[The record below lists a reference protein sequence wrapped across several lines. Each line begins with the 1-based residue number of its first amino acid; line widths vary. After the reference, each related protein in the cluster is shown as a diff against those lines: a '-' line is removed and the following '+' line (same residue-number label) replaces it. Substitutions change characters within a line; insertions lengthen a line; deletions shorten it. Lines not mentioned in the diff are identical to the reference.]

1 MALLERVSTL
11 VRANLNDLIDKAE
24 EPEKMIKQVILD
36 MQNQLLQ
43 VKTQVAIAIAD
54 QHLLE
59 KKQKENEDK
68 VAEWM
73 RKAELSVDKKQDDLA
88 RASLQRVES
97 YREMS
102 ESFAQQVADQKAQ
115 VENLKSALRQLEQKL
130 SEAQAKAD
138 LLIAQHRRAR
148 AVGKASD
155 ARMAM
160 GDGSKAAAFDRMK
173 RKVAHSEAVS
183 QAKAEI
189 AGDNMEDRLAAL
201 EKEDRIEQL
210 LAELKGKRGRSCDRE
225 CAGDFMIN
233 LRSFMAVAERR
244 GEFLGSHA
252 RGSGRLLVE
261 YSFSLAGGS
270 YSANRLPCFLGAA
283 CCDFTRFVSD
293 SLTVR
298 YRPGNPTVNKLDR
311 SVWEDLR
318 SVADFLDANSV

>member
-24 EPEKMIKQVILD
+24 DPEKMIKQVILD

-73 RKAELSVDKKQDDLA
+73 RKAELAVDKKQDDLA
-88 RASLQRVES
+88 RAALARVES
-97 YREMS
+97 YRDLS
-102 ESFAQQVADQKAQ
+102 ASFAQQVSDQKAQ
-115 VENLKSALRQLEQKL
+115 VENLKTALRQLDQKL
-130 SEAQAKAD
+130 TEAQAKAD

-155 ARMAM
+155 AKINI

-173 RKVAHSEAVS
+173 HKVVREQAVS

-189 AGDNMEDRLAAL
+189 AVDDVEDRLAAL

-210 LAELKGKRGRSCDRE
+210 LSELKT
-225 CAGDFMIN
+225 
-233 LRSFMAVAERR
+233 RR
-244 GEFLGSHA
+244 GA
-252 RGSGRLLVE
+252 
-261 YSFSLAGGS
+261 
-270 YSANRLPCFLGAA
+270 
-283 CCDFTRFVSD
+283 
-293 SLTVR
+293 
-298 YRPGNPTVNKLDR
+298 
-311 SVWEDLR
+311 
-318 SVADFLDANSV
+318 